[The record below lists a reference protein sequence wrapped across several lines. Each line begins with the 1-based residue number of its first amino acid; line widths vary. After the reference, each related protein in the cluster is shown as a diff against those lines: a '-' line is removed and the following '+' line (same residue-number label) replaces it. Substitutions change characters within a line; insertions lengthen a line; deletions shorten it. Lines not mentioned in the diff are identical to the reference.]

1 MSIRLSLWYFLHDKP
16 KFWSDVR
23 RKLHILTLEK
33 SQYYP
38 ECVRFYNSLDVKD
51 KIVIDVGCDFGTTPM
66 YFLRKGANNVFGFS
80 KDKQYFHNI
89 HYKHYN
95 VDEDPSALPSA
106 IRNIKRIKTEMMPPH
121 IVLKSDCEGCEW
133 NFTKEFI
140 DSFDDWIIAVH
151 TPIKNDSLYQYIKDN
166 GENIGNQESGKNL
179 GVEEIGIYRK
189 KGKQ

>member
-1 MSIRLSLWYFLHDKP
+1 MDVKLYLWYFLHDKP

-33 SQYYP
+33 SQYY
-38 ECVRFYNSLDVKD
+38 EDCVKFYNSLDVQGKV
-51 KIVIDVGCDFGTTPM
+51 VIDVGCDFGTTPM
-66 YFLRKGANNVFGFS
+66 YFLRKGANTVFGFS

-95 VDEDPSALPSA
+95 VNVDTTTFPTM
-106 IRNIKRIKTEMMPPH
+106 IKTIKRIKDAMSPPH

-133 NFTKEFI
+133 IFTQEFI

-151 TPIKNDSLYQYIKDN
+151 TPITNDWLYQYIKDN
-166 GENIGNQESGKNL
+166 GQNIGNQQSGKGL
-179 GVEEIGIYRK
+179 YVEEIGIYKK